1 MTFTLAHLSDPHI
14 GPLPR
19 IPFRELLNKRLTGA
33 LNWHSAR
40 ATIHNMDVLAA
51 IMGDILQQAP
61 DHIALTGDLVN
72 IGHEN
77 EFPQA
82 LSTTEILG
90 GPDRVSIVPGNHD
103 AYIRESLPAMAAV
116 FSPFMSGDDTE
127 QHAFPYLR
135 QRGAIALI
143 GVNSGIPTLPFMATG
158 KVGRAQRQALAD
170 MLDVTRKAGLFR
182 VVMIHHPPV
191 KNASRFGRSLKD
203 NKEFTRMLAEHG
215 AELVLHGH
223 NHRHS
228 LNVIESRTGPVP
240 VVGVGSA
247 SAVPGTP
254 LHKAEYHLIRID
266 PEMRSFELRRRGFA
280 GRNSQIDDLGGFC
293 FPVIPVPG
301 TKP

>member
-1 MTFTLAHLSDPHI
+1 MTFILAHLSDPHI

-19 IPFRELLNKRLTGA
+19 IPFRELLNKRMTGA

-51 IMGDILQQAP
+51 IMLDIVAQAP

-72 IGHEN
+72 VGHED

-82 LSTTEILG
+82 LATTEILG
-90 GPDRVSIVPGNHD
+90 GPEKVSIVPGNHD
-103 AYIRESLPAMAAV
+103 AYIRESLPAMASV
-116 FSPFMSGDDTE
+116 FSPFMRGDHADS
-127 QHAFPYLR
+127 HAFPYLR
-135 QRGAIALI
+135 QRGAVALI

-158 KVGRAQRQALAD
+158 RVGGKQRDVLGQ
-170 MLDVTRKAGLFR
+170 MLDETRRAGLYR

-191 KNASRFGRSLKD
+191 RDDARFGRSLKD
-203 NKEFTRMLAEHG
+203 NKEITQLLAEHG

-228 LNVIESRTGPVP
+228 LNVIESKTGPVP
-240 VVGVGSA
+240 VIGVGSA

-254 LHKAEYHLIRID
+254 LHKAEYHLIEID
-266 PEMRSFELRRRGFA
+266 TVKRSFELRRRGFA
-280 GRNSQIDDLGGFC
+280 GRKSRIDDLGGFC
-293 FPVIPVPG
+293 FPVFSASG

>member
-14 GPLPR
+14 GPLPK

-51 IMGDILQQAP
+51 IMADIVAQTP

-72 IGHEN
+72 IGHEV

-82 LSTTEILG
+82 LATTEVLG

-116 FSPFMSGDDTE
+116 FHPFMTGDDG
-127 QHAFPYLR
+127 QGQSFPYLR
-135 QRGAIALI
+135 QRGDVALI

-158 KVGRAQRQALAD
+158 KVGRAQREALARI
-170 MLDVTRKAGLFR
+170 LDETRAAGLFR

-191 KNASRFGRSLKD
+191 KAGARFGRSLKD
-203 NKEFTRMLAEHG
+203 NKDFTRILAEHG

-228 LNVIESRTGPVP
+228 LYIIESKTGPVP

-254 LHKAEYHLIRID
+254 LHKAEYHLIHID
-266 PEMRSFELRRRGFA
+266 PQHRSFELRRRGFA
-280 GRNSQIDDLGGFC
+280 GRKSQIEDLGGFQ
-293 FPVIPVPG
+293 FPGTGMPG